1 MSEQSRFQFS
11 YQQFF
16 KVALK
21 TITLTLAT
29 IYIKGLLIRKR
40 LVFPISVCGGIVFNA
55 NSAIF
60 QLYQGENK
68 LIFNEMMIISA
79 LD

>member
-1 MSEQSRFQFS
+1 
-11 YQQFF
+11 
-16 KVALK
+16 VAFK

-55 NSAIF
+55 NSSMF
-60 QLYQGENK
+60 QPYQGENK
-68 LIFNEMMIISA
+68 LIFNEMMIRSA
-79 LD
+79 LG

>member
-40 LVFPISVCGGIVFNA
+40 LVFPISVCGGDCF
-55 NSAIF
+55 
-60 QLYQGENK
+60 
-68 LIFNEMMIISA
+68 
-79 LD
+79 